1 MTAGFR
7 FALWI
12 LAAACPVAAQNPP
25 APASSNPSDT
35 ELREIVKKSV
45 EEDNLNFE
53 PSRNYVY
60 LEDTETRLVDAKGK
74 VT

>member
-1 MTAGFR
+1 
-7 FALWI
+7 
-12 LAAACPVAAQNPP
+12 
-25 APASSNPSDT
+25 
-35 ELREIVKKSV
+35 VKKSV